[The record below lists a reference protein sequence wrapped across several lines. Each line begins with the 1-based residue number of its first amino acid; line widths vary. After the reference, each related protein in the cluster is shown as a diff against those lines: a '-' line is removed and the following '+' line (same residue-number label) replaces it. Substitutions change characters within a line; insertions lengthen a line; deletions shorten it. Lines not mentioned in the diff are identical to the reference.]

1 MLLRLTRMRGVDL
14 GVFDF
19 DYDLTWMA
27 FFLGG
32 DGRVLGRYGGRD
44 ADSAEGRVSL
54 AGLRHAMAAALEAH
68 RRGAGAPPPHPAKA
82 PRTAEQYPAA
92 ARLPQTACIRC
103 HQVYDLRRQSLQMS
117 GKWALDELWVYPPP
131 ENVGLTLEV
140 DRGDLVARVAPG
152 SAAARLGLTKG
163 DRLLTID
170 GRPVAS
176 YGDAQYALHKAPAK
190 GKIEVRWRHG
200 AEERAGELALAE
212 GWRKSDVSWRWSL
225 RGVEP
230 SPWVQGDDLGPDEK
244 KELGLAPK
252 RLAFRQGPF
261 VSAPVRQAGVRQNDV
276 IVGIDGKILE
286 MTERQFAL
294 YVRLNYKVGDR
305 VTYNLL
311 RDGRRRDVTLPL
323 AGRSP

>member
-1 MLLRLTRMRGVDL
+1 VLLRLTRMRGVDL
-14 GVFDF
+14 DVFDF

-44 ADSAEGRVSL
+44 AASAEGRVSL
-54 AGLRHAMAAALEAH
+54 AGLRHALAAALEAH
-68 RRGAGAPPPHPAKA
+68 RRGGAPPPRPTKA
-82 PRTAEQYPAA
+82 PRTAEQFPAA
-92 ARLPQTACIRC
+92 SRLPRTACVRC
-103 HQVYDLRRQSLQMS
+103 HEVYDLRRRSLQMS
-117 GKWALDELWVYPPP
+117 GRWALDELWVYPPP

-140 DRGDLVARVAPG
+140 DRGDYVARVAPR

-163 DRLLTID
+163 DRLLALD

-176 YGDAQYALHKAPAK
+176 YGDVQYALHKAPPQ
-190 GKIEVRWRHG
+190 GKVEVRWRHG
-200 AEERAGELALAE
+200 DEERTGQLALAA

-230 SPWVQGDDLGPDEK
+230 SPWVQGDDLDADEK

-261 VSAPVRQAGVRQNDV
+261 VSAPARQAGVRQNDV
-276 IVGIDGKILE
+276 IVGIDGKELE

-305 VTYNLL
+305 VTYNVL
-311 RDGRRRDVTLPL
+311 RRGRRLDVPL
-323 AGRSP
+323 RLAPRAP